1 MKISTE
7 LPGVVHGDPDSRAAW
22 AAMETERRRRLRR
35 QRAGKALRTVLAV
48 VISVVLIFPLYWMV
62 VVAFSSRADLL
73 GGALSVWPRTL
84 TVDNFRSVFSSF
96 PVATWFGNSVAI
108 ALVVALISVTVST
121 LAGYAFAQL
130 RFRGSTALF
139 LVSLATLTIP
149 PTLSIVPLYVVMSK
163 LGLVNNLASVILPA
177 AVTAFGVFFMRQFI
191 GQSIPDE
198 LIEAARVDGAT
209 LTRTV
214 FAIVLPIVRPGMA
227 VLGILSFMA
236 SWNDFLWP
244 FIVVRDHPTVQV
256 AVASISTS
264 TSPDIS
270 VILAG
275 TVIATLPL
283 IIVTAVFGRQ
293 IVGGI
298 IAGAVKG

>member
-1 MKISTE
+1 MTTTIGSPQTAATALTPATGRK
-7 LPGVVHGDPDSRAAW
+7 GGGGRASRAVN
-22 AAMETERRRRLRR
+22 AAGPGT
-35 QRAGKALRTVLAV
+35 
-48 VISVVLIFPLYWMV
+48 Y
-62 VVAFSSRADLL
+62 
-73 GGALSVWPRTL
+73 
-84 TVDNFRSVFSSF
+84 
-96 PVATWFGNSVAI
+96 I
-108 ALVVALISVTVST
+108 ALVVTAILFIFPFYFSIVAGSRTPSELYDGTPPILPGTHLLDNMRAALGQSNLFAAIGRSLIVSGLVTLATVFFCT
-121 LAGYAFAQL
+121 LAGFAFAKL
-130 RFRGSTALF
+130 RFPGRSALF
-139 LVSLATLTIP
+139 GVTLATLTIP

>member
-1 MKISTE
+1 MPRRRKRHGGGERARAGTYVVLAMTLLLFIFPFYYSIVAGSRTPSE
-7 LPGVVHGDPDSRAAW
+7 LYDGSPPILPGTHLLSNMRAA
-22 AAMETERRRRLRR
+22 LG
-35 QRAGKALRTVLAV
+35 Q
-48 VISVVLIFPLYWMV
+48 
-62 VVAFSSRADLL
+62 ADLFTAIGRSL
-73 GGALSVWPRTL
+73 IVSGIVTL
-84 TVDNFRSVFSSF
+84 ATVFFC
-96 PVATWFGNSVAI
+96 
-108 ALVVALISVTVST
+108 T
-121 LAGYAFAQL
+121 LAGFAFAKL
-130 RFRGSTALF
+130 RFPGRSGLF
-139 LVSLATLTIP
+139 GITLATLTIP

-191 GQSIPDE
+191 SQSVPDE

-227 VLGILSFMA
+227 VLGILAFMA

-256 AVASISTS
+256 AVASISTGY
-264 TSPDIS
+264 SPDIS
-270 VILAG
+270 MILAG
-275 TVIATLPL
+275 TITATVPL

>member
-1 MKISTE
+1 MTTTIGSPQTAATALTPTTGRSGGRGRASKAVNAAG
-7 LPGVVHGDPDSRAAW
+7 PG
-22 AAMETERRRRLRR
+22 T
-35 QRAGKALRTVLAV
+35 
-48 VISVVLIFPLYWMV
+48 Y
-62 VVAFSSRADLL
+62 
-73 GGALSVWPRTL
+73 
-84 TVDNFRSVFSSF
+84 
-96 PVATWFGNSVAI
+96 I
-108 ALVVALISVTVST
+108 ALVVTAILFIFPFYFSIVAGSRTPSELYDGTPPILPGTHLLDNMRAALGQSNLFAAIGRSLIVSGLVTLATVFFCT
-121 LAGYAFAQL
+121 LAGFAFAKL
-130 RFRGSTALF
+130 RFPGRSALF
-139 LVSLATLTIP
+139 GVTLATLTIP

-163 LGLVNNLASVILPA
+163 IGLVNNLASVILPA

-191 GQSIPDE
+191 GQSVPDE
-198 LIEAARVDGAT
+198 LIEAARMDGAT